1 MIKQAPRAWNAR
13 IDSYLHQNGFTKCDV
28 NPQDEIPFE
37 PTIKLKP
44 TQESQKSSQED
55 LDPLKSCFKNL
66 NLVRTPQRVCL

>member
-1 MIKQAPRAWNAR
+1 
-13 IDSYLHQNGFTKCDV
+13 V

-55 LDPLKSCFKNL
+55 LDPLKSCWLERHKGFAFDKF
-66 NLVRTPQRVCL
+66 LVQSRTSREN